1 MKAVVMAGGEGSRLR
16 PLTLHRPKPMVPLVD
31 RPVMGHIIEL
41 LKKHGLTDIVVT
53 VQYMANTIQ
62 DHFGD
67 GSAFGVRIT
76 YSLEDRPLGTAG
88 SVRHAQA
95 LLQEPFLVISGD
107 ALTDINLTQVIERHT
122 QSGAIATMTLTRV
135 PNPLEFGVAIL
146 DDQQHVVDL
155 VEKPSWGEVYSD
167 TVNTGIYVFD
177 PAVFAYVAT
186 DRAVDWA
193 KDVFP
198 RLRAEQRH
206 IAGCVVDGYWTDVGT
221 IEEYVRANRDY
232 LEGRVNL
239 PRVGRRLIDDVWAD
253 GQVEIDRRAVL
264 QGPIYLGLGAKIKSG
279 ATIIGPTVI
288 RDYSIVDAEA
298 VVDRSIIWRNSYVG
312 ERAELRGAVVLRQCN
327 IKSRAQIFEGAVVG
341 DQTMINAGA
350 VIGSNVKIWPDKE
363 VDEQAT
369 IHSSIIWGSQGRRVL
384 FGRRGITGLVNIDLT
399 PEWCARIGSSI
410 GAALP
415 LGARVTANRDSH
427 HTARMLKRALMAG
440 LPSAGINVLEL
451 HSVPLPIARF
461 MTHATNS
468 SGGIHVQ
475 VAPDDERMVE
485 IRVLDANGLDIDT
498 VTERKIEGV
507 FFREDYRRAYYD
519 EIGRISDV
527 SNAIETYTDAFFKSL
542 RLDVFEKGRAFQVAV
557 DYDHAS
563 SSSVLPGILRRL
575 NVRSVELN
583 ANLDD
588 VLVAQQ
594 RENDA
599 ADLERLAR
607 VTPVLGADMGVR
619 IEANGERIL
628 LIDGRGRPIEPMRSL
643 AVIVDLVLAAE
654 GGGVVAVPLSAPR
667 VFETIAARR
676 GGAIVRTRSALS
688 AIMQLAAKRR
698 DLLLLGDGDGAC
710 IFPRF
715 YPVADG
721 LFSIAKIIELLM
733 DQQIRL
739 EDAVDSIP
747 PFFMADARIN
757 CQWEQK
763 GSVMRQ
769 LGEYFSERRQH
780 TSDGIRIDVDDGWVL
795 LTPDS
800 DGPYIVITAEGAS
813 AAHAAELIANYS
825 EVVRR
830 CQYHTGAD

>member
-16 PLTLHRPKPMVPLVD
+16 PLTLNRPKPMVPLVD

-41 LKKHGLTDIVVT
+41 LKKHGITDIVVT
-53 VQYMANTIQ
+53 VQYMANVIQ

-67 GSAFGVRIT
+67 GSAFGVQLT

-88 SVRHAQA
+88 SVKHAEA
-95 LLQEPFLVISGD
+95 VLQEPFLVISGD
-107 ALTDINLTQVIERHT
+107 AVTDIDLSQVIERHQ
-122 QSGAIATMTLTRV
+122 QSGVIATMTLTRV

-146 DDQQHVVDL
+146 DDQQRVVDL
-155 VEKPSWGEVYSD
+155 VEKPSWGEVFSD

-177 PAVFAYVAT
+177 PQVFAYIPT
-186 DRAVDWA
+186 EHAVDWA

-198 RLRAEQRH
+198 RLRHEGHH

-221 IEEYVRANRDY
+221 IEEYVRATRDY
-232 LEGRVNL
+232 LEGKVKL
-239 PRVGRRLIDDVWAD
+239 PRVGRRLYDDIWAD
-253 GQVEIDRRAVL
+253 GEVEIDRTAVL

-279 ATIIGPTVI
+279 AQVIGPTVI
-288 RDYSIVDAEA
+288 RDYSIMDAGA
-298 VVDRSIIWRNSYVG
+298 IIDRSIIWRNSYVG

-327 IKSRAQIFEGAVVG
+327 IKNRALIAEGAVVG
-341 DQTMINAGA
+341 DQTMINSGA

-369 IHSSIIWGSQGRRVL
+369 INTSIIWGSQGRRVL
-384 FGRRGITGLVNIDLT
+384 FGRQGIVGIVNIDLT
-399 PEWCARIGSSI
+399 PEWCARIGAAI

-415 LGARVTANRDSH
+415 LGARLTANRDSH

-440 LPSAGINVLEL
+440 LPSAGVNVLEL
-451 HSVPLPIARF
+451 HSFPLPVARF

-475 VAPDDERMVE
+475 ASPADERMVE
-485 IRVLDANGLDIDT
+485 IRVFDSNGLDIDT
-498 VTERKIEGV
+498 NAERRIEGI

-519 EIGRISDV
+519 EIGRITEV
-527 SNAIETYTDAFFKSL
+527 ANATETYTEAFLKAL
-542 RLDVFEKGRAFQVAV
+542 RLEVFEGERQFQVAV

-563 SSSVLPGILRRL
+563 SSSILPGIMRRL
-575 NVRSVELN
+575 NMRSVELN

-588 VLVAQQ
+588 VLVARQ

-628 LIDGRGRPIEPMRSL
+628 LIDGRGRPISPMRTL
-643 AVIVDLVLAAE
+643 AVLVDLVLAAE
-654 GGGVVAVPLSAPR
+654 GGGVVAVPVNAPR
-667 VFETIAARR
+667 VFDVIAARR
-676 GGAIVRTRSALS
+676 GGAIVRTRSSLS

-698 DLLLLGDGDGAC
+698 DLLLLGDGAGAC
-710 IFPRF
+710 VFPRF

-721 LFSIAKIIELLM
+721 LFAIAKTVELLI
-733 DQQIRL
+733 DQRTRL

-747 PFFMADARIN
+747 EFFIDDARIR
-757 CQWEQK
+757 CGWEQK

-769 LGEYFSERRQH
+769 LGERFGERRQQ
-780 TSDGIRIDVDDGWVL
+780 TSDGIRIELEDGWVL

-800 DGPYIVITAEGAS
+800 DGPYINITAEGAS
-813 AAHAAELIANYS
+813 LEHVAELIRQYS
-825 EVVRR
+825 DIIMQ
-830 CQYHTGAD
+830 CQ